1 MNTVYNLSHIGT
13 HLRANV
19 LKTSTA
25 LALLASGCGLF
36 AAGIAHGAEGQAGY
50 LDFKTLLNGR
60 YSIANGISADGKV
73 IVGSASLYS
82 GQDDRAFRWSSS
94 KTGMV
99 DLGILQ
105 GGSFASA
112 QAVNANGTVVVGNAD
127 ADNGYTHAVVWR
139 NGVIGNLGTLNNGRE
154 SRATGVSADGA
165 VIVGYG
171 DDGAYNGPSKIR
183 ALRWTGNDQIESLGS
198 LVEGGFSRA
207 NGISG
212 DGKVIIGQ
220 AWNENMSDRAFR
232 WTEEDQMVSLGT
244 IASAARGVNYNGS
257 VIVGYVI
264 DNEVEHAFRWTAESG
279 LMDRIGELNNG
290 TYSSAQAVN
299 ADGSVVV
306 GSAENGIG
314 NIQRAFRWTNETG
327 MISVEDWLRNNGAT
341 VAQDFTDVAR
351 GVSADGTIIVG
362 STTQET
368 AFIARLSSE
377 GTGIIEV
384 EEFASS
390 LAAKPSASVALSF
403 AGTILNGAHGE
414 PMRNLLD
421 AGQQSVW
428 VTSDIGY
435 DNGAASD
442 GSFGLG
448 DFGYGIGLE
457 GGATARMTF
466 GGVYSDQDIE
476 TGGKYIS
483 KGLYISPEVTLPV
496 AGNVYATIGAFY
508 APGKL
513 TINRGYNNGGVMDYS
528 RGETDVES
536 WAAKL
541 RLDWLNAATVN
552 DWNLTPYASLT
563 HARSKLDAYTET
575 GGGFPAMFDEMR
587 DHSTVLRAGVDGVH
601 TLDNNIR
608 LLARAEAAYRFEN
621 ETAATSG
628 SIIGLSDF
636 SFDGQKTHQFWLRG
650 GLGAEVDV
658 ASGTASMSVNVTT
671 QGDDPTVWLRSG
683 WKVKF

>member
-1 MNTVYNLSHIGT
+1 
-13 HLRANV
+13 
-19 LKTSTA
+19 
-25 LALLASGCGLF
+25 
-36 AAGIAHGAEGQAGY
+36 
-50 LDFKTLLNGR
+50 
-60 YSIANGISADGKV
+60 
-73 IVGSASLYS
+73 
-82 GQDDRAFRWSSS
+82 
-94 KTGMV
+94 
-99 DLGILQ
+99 
-105 GGSFASA
+105 
-112 QAVNANGTVVVGNAD
+112 
-127 ADNGYTHAVVWR
+127 
-139 NGVIGNLGTLNNGRE
+139 
-154 SRATGVSADGA
+154 
-165 VIVGYG
+165 
-171 DDGAYNGPSKIR
+171 
-183 ALRWTGNDQIESLGS
+183 
-198 LVEGGFSRA
+198 
-207 NGISG
+207 
-212 DGKVIIGQ
+212 
-220 AWNENMSDRAFR
+220 
-232 WTEEDQMVSLGT
+232 
-244 IASAARGVNYNGS
+244 
-257 VIVGYVI
+257 
-264 DNEVEHAFRWTAESG
+264 
-279 LMDRIGELNNG
+279 
-290 TYSSAQAVN
+290 
-299 ADGSVVV
+299 
-306 GSAENGIG
+306 
-314 NIQRAFRWTNETG
+314 

-362 STTQET
+362 STTQDT

-428 VTSDIGY
+428 VTSDVGY

-442 GSFGLG
+442 GAFGLG

-476 TGGKYIS
+476 TGGNYIS

-552 DWNLTPYASLT
+552 DWNPDPLRQPDTCPLQAGCL
-563 HARSKLDAYTET
+563 HRNRRW
-575 GGGFPAMFDEMR
+575 FPG
-587 DHSTVLRAGVDGVH
+587 HV
-601 TLDNNIR
+601 
-608 LLARAEAAYRFEN
+608 
-621 ETAATSG
+621 
-628 SIIGLSDF
+628 
-636 SFDGQKTHQFWLRG
+636 
-650 GLGAEVDV
+650 
-658 ASGTASMSVNVTT
+658 
-671 QGDDPTVWLRSG
+671 
-683 WKVKF
+683 